1 MLRESTVF
9 DVMKKRN
16 PDRFL
21 ALERS
26 VSLAAVDVTENLF
39 RNGSSKQVRRNELSK
54 SVQKEVASVAPSRLL
69 ALLGQSLKYQ
79 HSQGLLPPGTSLD
92 LFRDIVPE
100 LNSEDDAPCVLQ
112 TTNIKFGT
120 KQYAEC
126 ALFSPKDDMFLTGS
140 SDGFVEAWDYLSGK
154 YRTDLKYQAEDDL
167 ISHEEKI
174 CCMCFSRE
182 GEMLATGGAEKKLKV
197 WRLRSGK
204 VLRRIELVR
213 APSCMTFSRDGAQLL
228 VGFPDGAVRIY
239 GLKSGKI
246 LKELHGHT
254 AIVNDI
260 HYSADGASIFTG
272 SADGTIRVWSHQT
285 AQCIKVLRPAHVR
298 EGTSVLKLCP
308 LPDDREKFLVCCRS
322 PILQYMSVDGIFSSK
337 IDAKTDVADACLSAK
352 GRFIYAFGDDGSLRI
367 FKTEDTSEL
376 LTEVKVLSS
385 RVIGICHHPQKNAL
399 AVYGTGS
406 VVHIMRPK

>member
-140 SDGFVEAWDYLSGK
+140 SDG
-154 YRTDLKYQAEDDL
+154 
-167 ISHEEKI
+167 
-174 CCMCFSRE
+174 
-182 GEMLATGGAEKKLKV
+182 
-197 WRLRSGK
+197 
-204 VLRRIELVR
+204 
-213 APSCMTFSRDGAQLL
+213 
-228 VGFPDGAVRIY
+228 
-239 GLKSGKI
+239 
-246 LKELHGHT
+246 
-254 AIVNDI
+254 
-260 HYSADGASIFTG
+260 
-272 SADGTIRVWSHQT
+272 
-285 AQCIKVLRPAHVR
+285 
-298 EGTSVLKLCP
+298 
-308 LPDDREKFLVCCRS
+308 
-322 PILQYMSVDGIFSSK
+322 
-337 IDAKTDVADACLSAK
+337 
-352 GRFIYAFGDDGSLRI
+352 
-367 FKTEDTSEL
+367 
-376 LTEVKVLSS
+376 
-385 RVIGICHHPQKNAL
+385 
-399 AVYGTGS
+399 
-406 VVHIMRPK
+406 